1 MKIKME
7 NLSFSYDKKNK
18 VLNNINLEFNMNE
31 IVFILGS
38 TGSGKST
45 LVSHINGLLFANEGK
60 MILNDNNKE
69 YVINKKLKD
78 IKSVRR
84 TVGYVFQHPENQ
96 LFEKNVLN
104 DVMYGPLNFGA
115 TNEGAKEA
123 AIQSLEL
130 MDVNEIYYD
139 KSPFR
144 LSGGEKRKVAI
155 SGVLS
160 CKPQVFIF
168 DEPTSNLDNKST
180 RDFFEL
186 VKDLKQ
192 KGNIV
197 IVISHNENL
206 AYEYADRIIIMSKGN
221 VLFDGDYKDAFNNKH
236 VLEQARIDIPFVYG
250 VKEKLGIRDNSRTIK
265 ELANSLRG
273 ESV

>member
-7 NLSFSYDKKNK
+7 NLSFSYDKKNR
-18 VLNNINLEFNMNE
+18 VLNNINLEFNTSE

-45 LVSHINGLLFANEGK
+45 LVSHINGLLFSNEGQV
-60 MILNDNNKE
+60 ILNDGNKE
-69 YVINKKLKD
+69 YLINKKLKD
-78 IKSVRR
+78 IKNVRR
-84 TVGYVFQHPENQ
+84 TVGFVFQHPENQ
-96 LFEKNVLN
+96 LFEKTVLN

-115 TNEGAKEA
+115 TDEGAKEA
-123 AIQSLEL
+123 AVQSLEL
-130 MDVNEIYYD
+130 MDVNELYYD

-155 SGVLS
+155 AGVLS
-160 CKPQVFIF
+160 CKPQVFVF

-206 AYEYADRIIIMSKGN
+206 AYEYADRIIVMSKGN
-221 VLFDGDYKDAFNNKH
+221 ILFDGEYKDAFINKDI
-236 VLEQARIDIPFVYG
+236 LEEARIDIPFVCKM
-250 VKEKLGIRDNSRTIK
+250 KELLKIDDDSRTVK